1 MELQRAMGRDGVEPN
16 QVTRQLL
23 ASVGRGG
30 SAAIGDLQ
38 VGAAALST
46 AIAAAGSLLIRA
58 GAF

>member
-1 MELQRAMGRDGVEPN
+1 MGRDGVEPN